1 MTLDKV
7 YKYANNN
14 RKTVMWVLL
23 ALVAALTIPML
34 LLNFEL
40 STREGLSTGDAD
52 LDQAL
57 ETLEAITN
65 QTENM
70 SGKED
75 SGFEGM
81 QDGSPGSP
89 EASGDDK
96 DKKLQ
101 DIKRTV
107 IDLKNQLDDM

>member
-81 QDGSPGSP
+81 EDGSPGSP
-89 EASGDDK
+89 EASSDNKDDK
-96 DKKLQ
+96 LKK
-101 DIKRTV
+101 IKRTV
-107 IDLKNQLDDM
+107 NKLKDELDTM

>member
-34 LLNFEL
+34 LLNFEI
-40 STREGLSTGDAD
+40 SSREGLTTGNAE
-52 LDQAL
+52 LDEAL

-65 QTENM
+65 QTEEE
-70 SGKED
+70 SKKT
-75 SGFEGM
+75 GFEGM
-81 QDGSPGSP
+81 QDGSPAGP
-89 EASGDDK
+89 EASGDNK
-96 DKKLQ
+96 DKKLE
-101 DIKRTV
+101 DIKKTV

>member
-34 LLNFEL
+34 LLNFEI
-40 STREGLSTGDAD
+40 SSREGLTTGNAE
-52 LDQAL
+52 LDEAL

-65 QTENM
+65 QTEQET
-70 SGKED
+70 KD

-81 QDGSPGSP
+81 ADQDGSQP
-89 EASGDDK
+89 SGDNK
-96 DKKLQ
+96 DKKIE
-101 DIKRTV
+101 DIKKTV
-107 IDLKNQLDDM
+107 SDLKSQLDNM

>member
-7 YKYANNN
+7 YKYANSN

-34 LLNFEL
+34 LLNFE
-40 STREGLSTGDAD
+40 SNREGLTTGDAD
-52 LDQAL
+52 LDAAL

-70 SGKED
+70 KED

-81 QDGSPGSP
+81 EDGSPGSP
-89 EASGDDK
+89 GSPEPSSDNKDDK
-96 DKKLQ
+96 LKK
-101 DIKRTV
+101 IKRTV
-107 IDLKNQLDDM
+107 NKLKDELDTM